1 MKAMA
6 EVLVYYF
13 LLLKFYLIV
22 KLSPPLVDW
31 WGGDIIKNTIPKGYG
46 IKTK

>member
-31 WGGDIIKNTIPKGYG
+31 WGDFQKNN
-46 IKTK
+46 TKNGNE